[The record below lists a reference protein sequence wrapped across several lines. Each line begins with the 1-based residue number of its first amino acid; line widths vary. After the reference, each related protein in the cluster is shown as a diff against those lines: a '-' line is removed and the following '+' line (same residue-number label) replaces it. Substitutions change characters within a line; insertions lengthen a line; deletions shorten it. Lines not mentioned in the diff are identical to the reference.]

1 MKEEREALIERES
14 ARKISEGESKIEREK
29 QKDIERDRER
39 VVCVC
44 LSEIALMLL
53 AKALY
58 CFIASVLRGFTP
70 MIAKEGDLCK

>member
-29 QKDIERDRER
+29 NRET